1 MDKLERLE
9 GSTNIKDFP
18 EIYNN
23 NISKLQTEI
32 GRLNDL
38 LSEKNYEIKKL
49 KEDFNSALNKLRA
62 EYTQM
67 IDKLKTE

>member
-1 MDKLERLE
+1 MKLQVLE
-9 GSTNIKDFP
+9 KETAVHDFP

-23 NISKLQTEI
+23 NISELQAEI

-38 LSEKNYEIKKL
+38 LSEKDDEIKKL
-49 KEDFNSALNKLRA
+49 KKDFNSALNKLRA

-67 IDKLKTE
+67 IDKLKTEE